1 MRGRLSTVS
10 QGNTA
15 GVLSYSKKKKKK
27 DRTPLQGFTA
37 YCVKKKSPYEPLST
51 DTPAITSSW
60 VPLVLEERPKRHR
73 KKRARQ
79 ERQT

>member
-1 MRGRLSTVS
+1 MQHCEPREHCRCFKLF
-10 QGNTA
+10 Q
-15 GVLSYSKKKKKK
+15 KKKKI
-27 DRTPLQGFTA
+27 DTTPLQGFTA

-73 KKRARQ
+73 KTRD
-79 ERQT
+79 